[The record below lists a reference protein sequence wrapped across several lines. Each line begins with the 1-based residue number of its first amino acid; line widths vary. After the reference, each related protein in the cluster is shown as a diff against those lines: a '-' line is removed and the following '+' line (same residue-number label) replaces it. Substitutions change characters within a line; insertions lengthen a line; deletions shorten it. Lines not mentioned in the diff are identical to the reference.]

1 MRLSRGV
8 RILAGVALFAFLVGG
23 HLWAATA
30 DELRLQIDNHS
41 AEIKRL
47 EAEIAGY
54 QKQLTA
60 TSQVASSLQSEIT
73 RLETTRKKL
82 AADIKVTENKI
93 ELTDLEIEKLTNN
106 IGEKNQTVS
115 ERQAALGESLRE
127 WRDRDNESLI
137 ETMLGYSHLADFW
150 NELDRLNAVQ
160 KQVQDNIATLR
171 SLRTELETSKKE
183 TETQRQQ
190 LATLRA
196 RLADQKALAEE
207 NKKEKDNLLK
217 LTKNQEANYRILL
230 TQSKAKKDA
239 FESEMFNL
247 EAQLRI
253 IIDPKS
259 IPPAGKGILAW
270 PLNEIFITQK
280 FGKTVDSKR
289 LYTSGTHNGVDFR
302 AAVGTPVKATLDGT
316 ITATGDTDKA
326 CPNASYGKWVL
337 IKHSNGLSTLYGHL
351 SLISVSAGETV
362 KTGQMI
368 GYSGKTGYSTGP
380 HLHLTVYATQGMKVA
395 EYNFKSCSGARIS
408 MPVADPGAYLDPL
421 IYL

>member
-1 MRLSRGV
+1 M
-8 RILAGVALFAFLVGG
+8 AGVALFAFLVGG